1 MKVNLRTRNAC
12 LQLALGLLVTGAA
25 LPQQTSNTPPL
36 VGLTPDHATIS
47 AGDIQKE
54 SAWYQS
60 VLGFKVSQS
69 FTNGEGAPIQIL
81 TIPGYRLDLL
91 EYKGSNRATYTYS
104 RNMTQGWIHLVFTST
119 RYFCRVQIP
128 AGFEDRRDCN
138 QKRQGR
144 RRPSDSARS
153 GRQRVRTI
161 STTVTLAAALLWDEL
176 PSEKEANERAM

>member
-1 MKVNLRTRNAC
+1 MKVNLRTRIAC

-36 VGLTPDHATIS
+36 AGLTPDHATIS

-104 RNMTQGWIHLVFTST
+104 RNMTQGWIHLVFTVPDISAAYRSLQDLKT
-119 RYFCRVQIP
+119 DVTATKNAKGDVDHLIVRDP
-128 AGFEDRRDCN
+128 EGNEFELF
-138 QKRQGR
+138 Q
-144 RRPSDSARS
+144 RP
-153 GRQRVRTI
+153 
-161 STTVTLAAALLWDEL
+161 
-176 PSEKEANERAM
+176 